1 MSTRATYLFSNTS
14 MAGEDVCI
22 YIHHDGYPS
31 GAAQYLSRAKN
42 LSSRDRRPLLESF
55 IAANKGAE
63 ITRSHSTHGDTD
75 YRYSITGTQPIW
87 SIATRDGYGMAD
99 VTCHSRHVSLEG
111 DDEGFSTHWKEI
123 FSGSLKEFITSNI
136 DAAEALACDL
146 Y

>member
-31 GAAQYLSRAKN
+31 GAAQYLSRAKH
-42 LSSRDRRPLLESF
+42 LSSRDKRPLLESF

-63 ITRSHSTHGDTD
+63 ITRCHSTHGDTD
-75 YRYSITGTQPIW
+75 YRYSITST
-87 SIATRDGYGMAD
+87 GYGLAD
-99 VTCHSRHVSLEG
+99 VTCHSRHLSLE

-123 FSGSLKEFITSNI
+123 FSGSLNRFIMNNI
-136 DAAEALACDL
+136 DAAEALA
-146 Y
+146 

>member
-31 GAAQYLSRAKN
+31 GAAQYLSRAKH

-63 ITRSHSTHGDTD
+63 ITRCHSVHGDTD
-75 YRYSITGTQPIW
+75 YRYFISGTGN
-87 SIATRDGYGMAD
+87 GL
-99 VTCHSRHVSLEG
+99 VTCHSRHVSLE

-123 FSGSLKEFITSNI
+123 FSGSLNKFIMSNI
-136 DAAEALACDL
+136 DAAEALA
-146 Y
+146 